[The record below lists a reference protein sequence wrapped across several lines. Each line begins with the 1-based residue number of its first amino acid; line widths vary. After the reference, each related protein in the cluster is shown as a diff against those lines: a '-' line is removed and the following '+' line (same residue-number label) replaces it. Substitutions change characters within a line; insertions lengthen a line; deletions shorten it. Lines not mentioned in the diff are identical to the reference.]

1 MNKKVL
7 LISLIL
13 VCIALLAVI
22 PMLSPPATASE
33 SIVPYVQNM
42 IRSYRDTQDPN
53 AKVIRDSLKKIEQI
67 DPKAGKLWE
76 TIMEDWHRCNAMD
89 IPADVLPDGLPEDNS
104 LCIVTLGYALNAD
117 GTMQPE
123 LIERLQVALASAQKY
138 PNAYIAVTGGG
149 TAAKSDET
157 EAEAM
162 ARWLISHGI
171 DEDRLIIEKESLST
185 VYNAVNTYGIL
196 VREYPEVKGIAIVTS
211 DYHVPWGATLF
222 QTVCDYTEIY
232 GKTVIPVIGCAANTT
247 NVRSDTMSYQASGIC
262 TITGI
267 PYKR

>member
-1 MNKKVL
+1 MSKRIL
-7 LISLIL
+7 LISLAF
-13 VCIALLAVI
+13 VCAALLAVI
-22 PMLSPPATASE
+22 PMLSPPANAAE
-33 SIVPYVQNM
+33 SIVPYVQDM
-42 IRSYRDTQDPN
+42 ICHYRDNRDPN
-53 AKVIRDSLKKIEQI
+53 AKVIQRSLEKIAKI
-67 DPKAGKLWE
+67 DPKAGKLWQ
-76 TIMEDWHRCNAMD
+76 TIMEDWHACNAMD

-104 LCIVTLGYALNAD
+104 LCIVTLGYALNPD

-123 LIERLQVALASAQKY
+123 LVQRLEVALCSARKY

-162 ARWLISHGI
+162 ARWLVSHGI
-171 DEDRLIIEKESLST
+171 DEERLIVEKESLST
-185 VYNAVNTYGIL
+185 IYNAVNTYGIL
-196 VREYPEVKGIAIVTS
+196 VREYPEVKEIAIVTS

-222 QTVCDYTEIY
+222 QTVCDYTEVY
-232 GKTVIPVIGCAANTT
+232 GKTVIPVTACAANSTDIQW
-247 NVRSDTMSYQASGIC
+247 DTMSSQASGIC